1 MGVEFSSDS
10 DLGGGDPT
18 VCSPWKQGIM
28 GALELGAPVRATF
41 SHQLRD
47 QALEDV
53 KMGVNLCEEKHK
65 PTCFLVEIRLRRLCR
80 LRGGGGGGSGRPR
93 SGSSHAA
100 PVFLLASFGVKS
112 LRVFQVGAP
121 LSPSNGFIKLT
132 NPPNVPEISG
142 SRHERGSWQDI
153 PCQRPPPKDCCVIRS
168 AVSGVRRAAI
178 EPRGQ
183 ACHF

>member
-28 GALELGAPVRATF
+28 GALELGAPVRATL

-80 LRGGGGGGSGRPR
+80 LRGGGGGGSGHSNPGRLGQQTDSTPEAG
-93 SGSSHAA
+93 SGTHNLEESEVPTA
-100 PVFLLASFGVKS
+100 PTL
-112 LRVFQVGAP
+112 P
-121 LSPSNGFIKLT
+121 NLT
-132 NPPNVPEISG
+132 T
-142 SRHERGSWQDI
+142 
-153 PCQRPPPKDCCVIRS
+153 
-168 AVSGVRRAAI
+168 
-178 EPRGQ
+178 
-183 ACHF
+183 